1 MLPLVSTF
9 CLFQLLSS
17 LRVILTLPPLTSTT
31 ASSHK
36 PIREILRQVASG
48 LLELLQAHSSDLHAP
63 NEWSVVFSV
72 MEFAGTGLTLYEK
85 KEDIVS
91 ASTSIATVNLET
103 VSVDTGYQEGGGG
116 GGGIAMVTE
125 GSCEAGEDG
134 IQSDWVWVEEA
145 WHHQLI
151 LPNSFDLLSKE
162 SIPIHDPQVC

>member
-1 MLPLVSTF
+1 M
-9 CLFQLLSS
+9 
-17 LRVILTLPPLTSTT
+17 
-31 ASSHK
+31 
-36 PIREILRQVASG
+36 
-48 LLELLQAHSSDLHAP
+48 
-63 NEWSVVFSV
+63 FSV

-85 KEDIVS
+85 KDDLVS
-91 ASTSIATVNLET
+91 ASDSIATANLET

-116 GGGIAMVTE
+116 VTMVTE
-125 GSCEAGEDG
+125 GSCEAGDGGEDG